1 MFKLIFAKPVYA
13 AEDVFCSSANNDI
26 NTALGCI
33 PINDTSTFIN
43 WFFQNIIG
51 VVGGIA
57 LLIIGFGAFQIITSG
72 GNPDKV
78 KGGRELI
85 ASAITGLVF
94 VIFSLFLL
102 SFIGVD
108 ILHLPG
114 LAK

>member
-1 MFKLIFAKPVYA
+1 MFKLMLVKPVFA
-13 AEDVFCSSANNDI
+13 AEDIFCSGDTGI

-33 PINDTSTFIN
+33 PIGDTTAFIA
-43 WFFQNIIG
+43 WFFEHIIG
-51 VVGGIA
+51 LVGGIA
-57 LLIIGFGAFQIITSG
+57 LLIIGFGAIQIITSG

-85 ASAITGLVF
+85 TSAITGLVF

-114 LAK
+114 LTK

>member
-1 MFKLIFAKPVYA
+1 MYVFNFVKPVFA
-13 AEDVFCSSANNDI
+13 AEDVFCSGTNGI

-33 PINDTSTFIN
+33 PIDDTSSFIG

-57 LLIIGFGAFQIITSG
+57 LLLIGFGAIQIITSA
-72 GNPDKV
+72 GNQDKV
-78 KGGRELI
+78 KGGKELI
-85 ASAITGLVF
+85 VSAITGLVF

-114 LAK
+114 LTK